1 MMEGV
6 FKISGMSCGHCAA
19 HVQKAVQELN
29 GVENCEVN
37 LTTEK
42 MIVRYDES
50 KTGYES
56 FKSAV
61 ESIGY
66 GLQPI

>member
-1 MMEGV
+1 MESI
-6 FKISGMSCGHCAA
+6 FKITGMSCSHCAA
-19 HVQKAVQELN
+19 HVQKAVQDLY

-42 MIVRYDES
+42 LIVRYDKS
-50 KTGYES
+50 KIGYEA

-61 ESIGY
+61 ESAGY
-66 GLQPI
+66 GLLPV